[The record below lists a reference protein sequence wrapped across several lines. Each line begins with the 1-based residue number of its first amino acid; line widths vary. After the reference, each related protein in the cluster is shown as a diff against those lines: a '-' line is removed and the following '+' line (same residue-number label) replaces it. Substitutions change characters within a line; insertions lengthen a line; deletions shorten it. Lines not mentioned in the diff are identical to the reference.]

1 MAGCNTG
8 RNIQKYKGSGGGA
21 STLQEALENS
31 NIATI
36 DINLISGAKFRGDG
50 SALTGISGSGGAVG
64 NLQQVT
70 NQDNQTTNEIIIT
83 NTGTSLSASGA
94 ISASG
99 NITAP
104 SFIGSGSSLTGL
116 NATNIASGTLNINR
130 GGTGV
135 TTGLTQLNAGNIT
148 SGTVPLA
155 RGGTGATSASTAA
168 DNLGLGTGDSPEFTG
183 VNIGHASDT
192 TITRSS
198 AGVIAVEG
206 QIVRT
211 GDVALGTE
219 TSGDYVATITGGDG
233 IASTGATTGE
243 TISHSLSVDTKA
255 NGGLAIENGKL
266 ALKLNDPSIT
276 GELGIGDGGTGVT
289 TGLTQLNA
297 GNLTIGTV
305 PVARG
310 GTGVATGLTV
320 LDPNN
325 LSGTVPLTKGGTG
338 QTTASAAATALG
350 LGTNDSPQF
359 TGISLGSTAITE
371 SLGTVSIGGSAIIT
385 GSIALGTD
393 TSGDYVT
400 TITGGDGIASTGA
413 TTGENVAHSLSVDTK
428 TNGGLAIENGKLAL
442 KLNDQSITG
451 ELSISDGGTGAT
463 TASGAATALGLGTG
477 DSPQFSSIELGH
489 SSDTTIAR
497 SGAGKVTIQ
506 GHEIRTG
513 TVESD
518 KGGTG
523 QTSYNVGEIL
533 VANDPNNTGTPTLYK
548 LTPGSSGYFLK
559 STGNGS
565 FPIWDSVASVGSPTP
580 GQLFTGTGL
589 TGANASGNPPT
600 GGHTGASDTTIS
612 VDAAT
617 GNVANKLVMRD
628 ASGDI
633 RVQEVIVGTTGGTT
647 GSLTSTAWS
656 GSAAT
661 LTNARNIGGVSFDG
675 SASISLPGVN
685 APGTQ
690 DTSGNAATATQ
701 LASAVNIGGVSFDG
715 SASISLPGVNA
726 PGTQDTSGK
735 AGSITNAADTTT
747 NADQNVAFLNGDNV
761 KTNTNLTINP
771 STGELKATQFTA
783 GANGF
788 VDSNLTNKGAVYVD
802 SNGKLVTTAA
812 GTIGQVLEADANGI
826 PVWSNSGG
834 QWTKQG
840 TLIYYNTGNVGI
852 GTQTPAHRLDVNG
865 TVNATS
871 FRGDGSNLT
880 NVQAGSLTNE
890 ASRSITVST
899 ITAQGGSWDVR

>member
-1 MAGCNTG
+1 MPGCCETG
-8 RNIQKYKGSGGGA
+8 RNVQKYRGGGGGGTA

-31 NIATI
+31 NVATI

-198 AGVIAVEG
+198 AGVIAVDG
-206 QIVRT
+206 QNVLT
-211 GDVALGTE
+211 GDVALGTG
-219 TSGDYVATITGGDG
+219 TSGDYVSTITGGDG

-289 TGLTQLNA
+289 TGLTVLDAGNITSGTLATSRGGTGVSTGLAQLNA
-297 GNLTIGTV
+297 TNLTSGTV
-305 PVARG
+305 DTARG
-310 GTGVATGLTV
+310 GTGVTTGLTV
-320 LDPNN
+320 LDAGN
-325 LSGTVPLTKGGTG
+325 LTTGTVPIARGGTG
-338 QTTASAAATALG
+338 QATASA
-350 LGTNDSPQF
+350 
-359 TGISLGSTAITE
+359 
-371 SLGTVSIGGSAIIT
+371 
-385 GSIALGTD
+385 
-393 TSGDYVT
+393 
-400 TITGGDGIASTGA
+400 
-413 TTGENVAHSLSVDTK
+413 
-428 TNGGLAIENGKLAL
+428 
-442 KLNDQSITG
+442 
-451 ELSISDGGTGAT
+451 
-463 TASGAATALGLGTG
+463 AATALGLGTG
-477 DSPQFSSIELGH
+477 DSPQFTSIELGH
-489 SSDTTIAR
+489 GSDTTIAR
-497 SGAGKVTIQ
+497 SGPGKVTIE
-506 GHEIRTG
+506 GNEIRTG
-513 TVESD
+513 TVEFGD
-518 KGGTG
+518 GGTG
-523 QTSYNVGEIL
+523 QTSYAEGQIL
-533 VANDPNNTGTPTLYK
+533 MANTVNSSVTLTK
-548 LTPGSSGYFLK
+548 LTPGTSGYFLQ
-559 STGNGS
+559 SQGTGNHLT
-565 FPIWDSVASVGSPTP
+565 WASAATVGSPT
-580 GQLFTGTGL
+580 TYGL
-589 TGANASGNPPT
+589 
-600 GGHTGASDTTIS
+600 
-612 VDAAT
+612 
-617 GNVANKLVMRD
+617 
-628 ASGDI
+628 ASGDYLTGGPWDGSAAGTFD
-633 RVQEVIVGTTGGTT
+633 VQGDTANTASTLVARDANKKILVDEIGVGTGT
-647 GSLTSTAWS
+647 LTSTTWS
-656 GSAAT
+656 GSAA
-661 LTNARNIGGVSFDG
+661 
-675 SASISLPGVN
+675 SI
-685 APGTQ
+685 A
-690 DTSGNAATATQ
+690 
-701 LASAVNIGGVSFDG
+701 
-715 SASISLPGVNA
+715 
-726 PGTQDTSGK
+726 
-735 AGSITNAADTTT
+735 NAADTTT

-783 GANGF
+783 GTNGF
-788 VDSNLTNKGAVYVD
+788 VDSNFTNKGAVYVD

-852 GTQTPAHRLDVNG
+852 GTQTPAHPLDVNG

-890 ASRSITVST
+890 ASRSISVST